1 MIEKSAS
8 YFAAGFRGGL
18 LDLNHTRSSSVVQ
31 IAKFVLRV
39 PTNVT
44 NFAITT
50 LVFLL
55 FQTFAEDPASSG
67 GKCLKRNTSE
77 DPEVVSAIVGGPNGA
92 ILFSLVT
99 WSSGVEISLPLTRIS
114 SKEEAAQIAERVR
127 NIPRNWNGGEFTCVS
142 KMFDTIGQSIVPVAR
157 DRALR
162 TVIDVSGDGPE
173 NCSND
178 AAVETARD
186 GLVAQGAV
194 INGLP
199 ILQAGDEGDDVTVA
213 GWRVNAGRAALEGLE
228 LQAWYKSKVIGGPG
242 SFIIAANGFHDFA
255 RAIRRKFVMEMSADW
270 PSSLTA
276 SVPAP
281 AKGPPTKLR

>member
-1 MIEKSAS
+1 LA
-8 YFAAGFRGGL
+8 FRLRHAAAAIGAF
-18 LDLNHTRSSSVVQ
+18 VV
-31 IAKFVLRV
+31 VL
-39 PTNVT
+39 
-44 NFAITT
+44 
-50 LVFLL
+50 
-55 FQTFAEDPASSG
+55 TFAVLPTVPANAKSNDFADTALIVSVDISNSIDAENYRLQMEG
-67 GKCLKRNTSE
+67 IAAALE

>member
-1 MIEKSAS
+1 MA
-8 YFAAGFRGGL
+8 FRLRHAAAAIGAF
-18 LDLNHTRSSSVVQ
+18 VV
-31 IAKFVLRV
+31 VL
-39 PTNVT
+39 
-44 NFAITT
+44 
-50 LVFLL
+50 
-55 FQTFAEDPASSG
+55 TFAVLPTVPANAESNDFADTALIVSVDISNSIDAENYRLQMEG
-67 GKCLKRNTSE
+67 IAAALE

-114 SKEEAAQIAERVR
+114 SKEEAVQIAERVR

-178 AAVETARD
+178 AAVEMARD

-281 AKGPPTKLR
+281 TKGPPTKLR

>member
-1 MIEKSAS
+1 MA
-8 YFAAGFRGGL
+8 FRLRHAAAAMGAF
-18 LDLNHTRSSSVVQ
+18 VV
-31 IAKFVLRV
+31 VL
-39 PTNVT
+39 
-44 NFAITT
+44 
-50 LVFLL
+50 
-55 FQTFAEDPASSG
+55 TFAVLPTVPANAQSNDFADTALIVSVDISNSIDAENYRLQMEG
-67 GKCLKRNTSE
+67 IAAALE

-228 LQAWYKSKVIGGPG
+228 LRAWYKSKVIGGPG

-276 SVPAP
+276 SVPGP
-281 AKGPPTKLR
+281 AKGPPTRLR